1 MSLPIRMDP
10 HAFQFGTRG
19 PYRPQSAHRNY
30 PSVVVVDEELAT
42 NLDVAR
48 LDVIEVSIQRV
59 PISSLNKGAHPSEG
73 EFVKGSNLGLVG
85 AAKTPDQPT

>member
-1 MSLPIRMDP
+1 MDP

-19 PYRPQSAHRNY
+19 PNRPQSAHRNY
-30 PSVVVVDEELAT
+30 PSVDVVDEELAAD
-42 NLDVAR
+42 LDVAR
-48 LDVIEVSIQRV
+48 LDVIEVSIQRF
-59 PISSLNKGAHPSEG
+59 PISSLNKSAHPSEG

>member
-1 MSLPIRMDP
+1 MDP

-30 PSVVVVDEELAT
+30 PSV
-42 NLDVAR
+42 
-48 LDVIEVSIQRV
+48 DVIEVSIQRFS
-59 PISSLNKGAHPSEG
+59 ISSLNKSAHPSEG

-85 AAKTPDQPT
+85 AAKTPDQPTQRSASPLERHSVPERPEDNR

>member
-1 MSLPIRMDP
+1 MDP

-19 PYRPQSAHRNY
+19 PHRPQSAYGNY
-30 PSVVVVDEELAT
+30 PSVDVVDEELAAD
-42 NLDVAR
+42 LDVAR
-48 LDVIEVSIQRV
+48 LDVIEVSIQRFS
-59 PISSLNKGAHPSEG
+59 ISSLNKSAHPSEG